1 MYITTELTPWDKA
14 TLISIGHAMVDPEL
28 QTEEYVGRSTA
39 GPGAGGRS
47 VFFTDGKRRVRV
59 SIKNPNGA
67 PLGAPDRTDEKDF
80 FIQNESPLRIRK
92 ENGGVVIER
101 NGEILAK
108 GSLEPV
114 GAHCPQ
120 QAYITVSEQC
130 AFHCAFCPVPR
141 LNGQIK
147 SREQILSMIDQVYL
161 SGDLRAISLTGGVT
175 ETPEKELDRMKG
187 LVKDLVRE
195 YDVPIGVSVYPTP
208 GSSEELY
215 AAGAHEIKYNVETM
229 DPVLF
234 SRFCPDLGLDHI
246 LNELKHAVPIYG
258 KNRVSSNM
266 IIGLGE
272 SDETVILG
280 AQNLASIGVLPVLRA
295 ISVNPDYPLEGA
307 SRPSAERL
315 YHLAQSLKKIL
326 EDYNLSPL
334 HARTMCLPCT
344 GCDLIPGRDL

>member
-14 TLISIGHAMVDPEL
+14 KLISIGHAKVDPEL

-47 VFFTDGKRRVRV
+47 VFFTDGKRRVRL
-59 SIKNPNGA
+59 SIK
-67 PLGAPDRTDEKDF
+67 
-80 FIQNESPLRIRK
+80 NESPLRIRK
-92 ENGGVVIER
+92 ENGGVVIEI
-101 NGEILAK
+101 NGEILAE

-120 QAYITVSEQC
+120 QAYITVSELC

-147 SREQILSMIDQVYL
+147 CREQIISMIDQVYL

-175 ETPEKELDRMKG
+175 ETPEKELNRMEG

-195 YDVPIGVSVYPTP
+195 YDVPIGVSVYPIA

-215 AAGAHEIKYNVETM
+215 AAGAHEIKCNVETM
-229 DPVLF
+229 DPVIF
-234 SRFCPDLGLDHI
+234 SRFCPDLDLDHI
-246 LNELKHAVPIYG
+246 LTELKHAVPLYG

-272 SDETVILG
+272 SDETVISG
-280 AQNLASIGVLPVLRA
+280 VEKLASIGVLPILRA
-295 ISVNPDYPLEGA
+295 ISINPGYPLEGA

-315 YHLAQSLKKIL
+315 YHLAQSSKKIL
-326 EDYNLSPL
+326 GEYNLSPL
-334 HARTMCLPCT
+334 HTRTMCLPCT
-344 GCDLIPGRDL
+344 GCDLIPDRGL